1 MPHPTSSRDF
11 DAIRAEHPEV
21 QFYVYALVLG
31 GVTLEL
37 ITPDQQVYRFDGRT
51 LAEALE
57 AAFPVSRDPVCPNT
71 GLQCIAG
78 CDSKTCAGLHVPL
91 NEWPEPEASV
101 MTPDIFD

>member
-57 AAFPVSRDPVCPNT
+57 AAFPVSAP
-71 GLQCIAG
+71 A
-78 CDSKTCAGLHVPL
+78 
-91 NEWPEPEASV
+91 EPEASA

>member
-21 QFYVYALVLG
+21 AFYVYAIVPG

-57 AAFPVSRDPVCPNT
+57 RAFP
-71 GLQCIAG
+71 
-78 CDSKTCAGLHVPL
+78 
-91 NEWPEPEASV
+91 PEPTATTEPAPAVSEIA
-101 MTPDIFD
+101 PDIFD

>member
-21 QFYVYALVLG
+21 AFYVYAIVLG

-57 AAFPVSRDPVCPNT
+57 RAFP
-71 GLQCIAG
+71 
-78 CDSKTCAGLHVPL
+78 
-91 NEWPEPEASV
+91 PEPAATTEPVPVVSAIA
-101 MTPDIFD
+101 PDIFD

>member
-21 QFYVYALVLG
+21 AFYVYAVVLG

-37 ITPDQQVYRFDGRT
+37 ITPDQQVYRFDGKT
-51 LAEALE
+51 LAETLE
-57 AAFPVSRDPVCPNT
+57 AAFPPAP
-71 GLQCIAG
+71 A
-78 CDSKTCAGLHVPL
+78 
-91 NEWPEPEASV
+91 EPEASA

>member
-21 QFYVYALVLG
+21 QFYVYAIVLG

-37 ITPDQQVYRFDGRT
+37 ITPDQQVYRFDGPT
-51 LAEALE
+51 LADALD
-57 AAFPVSRDPVCPNT
+57 AAFPPAP
-71 GLQCIAG
+71 A
-78 CDSKTCAGLHVPL
+78 
-91 NEWPEPEASV
+91 EPEASV